1 MGGKCSAE
9 LANLYC
15 YAVEAEFIDHLIENN
30 RLDEAKK
37 WFFTWRYIDDLCGF
51 GDRGQNWDQP
61 GMEWTMKTQPIPP
74 TMSKQSP
81 P

>member
-1 MGGKCSAE
+1 MLREVCEEVFFQQNEHGTIRGQSRGLPMGGKCSAE

-15 YAVEAEFIDHLIENN
+15 YAVEAEYIDSLIQND

-51 GDRGQNWDQP
+51 GDKG
-61 GMEWTMKTQPIPP
+61 
-74 TMSKQSP
+74 
-81 P
+81 